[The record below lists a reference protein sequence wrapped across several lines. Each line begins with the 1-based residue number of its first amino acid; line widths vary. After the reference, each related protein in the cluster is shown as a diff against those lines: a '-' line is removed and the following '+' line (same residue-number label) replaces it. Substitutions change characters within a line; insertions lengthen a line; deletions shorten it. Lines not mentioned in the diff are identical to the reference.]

1 MREYLLSLI
10 GVVLLSAI
18 LTGIL
23 PDGKASAL
31 IKSVMRMVCILS
43 IISPILTFITSG
55 SLSVASGKNSVTN
68 FSETGIQL
76 DGSFIHYYSEMR
88 ISETEKALE
97 QELLGRFSVE
107 TSVKI
112 AWEMVS
118 EEVGKNTSI
127 EVVKITQIRVEMI
140 GRQEED
146 VIKRMW
152 EYLTTSYC
160 SEVLIE

>member
-43 IISPILTFITSG
+43 IISPILTFFSSG
-55 SLSVASGKNSVTN
+55 IGGFNTEKNVATI
-68 FSETGIQL
+68 FTETGIQP
-76 DGSFIHYYSEMR
+76 DTDFIHYYSEMR
-88 ISETEKALE
+88 VSETEKALE
-97 QELLGRFSVE
+97 EELLEQFHVDAN
-107 TSVKI
+107 VCLL
-112 AWEMVS
+112 WEYAT
-118 EEVGKNTSI
+118 EEVAKNVSI
-127 EVVKITQIRVEMI
+127 ETIKITQIRVEMI
-140 GRQEED
+140 GKQEED